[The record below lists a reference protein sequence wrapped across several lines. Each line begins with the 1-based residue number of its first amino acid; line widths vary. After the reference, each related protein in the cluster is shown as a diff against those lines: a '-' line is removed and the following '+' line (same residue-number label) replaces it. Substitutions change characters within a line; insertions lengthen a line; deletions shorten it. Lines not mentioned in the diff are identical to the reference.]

1 MSIYLERARYPTI
14 GRRPLRRLKAHKYFQ
29 YWVDEREVVQ
39 QLPTDSQPQLWDR
52 TKVFDLSHPIPLSPE
67 WSTVVDERGERT
79 RGLRAGDF
87 LTRVARSARSASEIP
102 FKPIWDQGREVVG
115 GYLLHVDKL

>member
-87 LTRVARSARSASEIP
+87 SHARRAFGKIGFRD
-102 FKPIWDQGREVVG
+102 PIGADT
-115 GYLLHVDKL
+115 

>member
-52 TKVFDLSHPIPLSPE
+52 TKVFDLSHPIPLSRHPIPLSPE
-67 WSTVVDERGERT
+67 WSTVVDERVNERGAIAQVIFSRASRVRQDRLPRSRLSRFWT
-79 RGLRAGDF
+79 RAW
-87 LTRVARSARSASEIP
+87 S
-102 FKPIWDQGREVVG
+102 
-115 GYLLHVDKL
+115 

>member
-29 YWVDEREVVQ
+29 CWVEEREVVQ

-67 WSTVVDERGERT
+67 WSTVVDERGEQT

-102 FKPIWDQGREVVG
+102 LEPICEAGPG
-115 GYLLHVDKL
+115 GSSR

>member
-14 GRRPLRRLKAHKYFQ
+14 GRRPLRRLKVHKYFQ

-67 WSTVVDERGERT
+67 WSTVFDERVNERGAIAQVIFSRASRVRQDRLPRSRLSRFWT
-79 RGLRAGDF
+79 RA
-87 LTRVARSARSASEIP
+87 
-102 FKPIWDQGREVVG
+102 
-115 GYLLHVDKL
+115 